1 MSRSRGAFVL
11 LLAVAASAA
20 FWWLL
25 GREQHV
31 PGALVAGQRLQCASY
46 TPFTGAETP
55 ADFVAAAR
63 EQLEQDFALLSPQV
77 GCVRIYSVRGM
88 EQIPEVAREHGM
100 KVIAGAW
107 ISRDDAD
114 TEREIAGL
122 IALANRY
129 PDVISAVLVGNEVLL
144 RRERTAAQ
152 LLGYMQRVQAAVAQP
167 VSYGDVWDF
176 WLQNPSIVAGADF
189 VTIHL
194 LPYWEN
200 DPSDIGAAIAAVT
213 HAHDETAKIFPGK
226 DILIGET
233 GWPSQGRQREGA
245 VPGRVNQAR
254 FVRGFVAHAEAEG
267 WHYNLIEA
275 FDQPWKRGQEG
286 AVGGYW
292 GLFDAARHDKHILRG
307 PVSNLP
313 EWRECLG
320 AALLLGAG
328 LLLAGGGWRV
338 PGAMLIAALAANG
351 VVFHLQQMRLFS
363 RSATETGWFLL
374 LAALAFALGWL
385 GCRRLRGRP
394 PARWHEA
401 LIGIMA
407 ALAAIEMLGLAFDA
421 RYRHFPLA
429 VFAAPALVAWLFAPR
444 AGPWRERNRAL
455 GMLLVLCMPVVLWQ
469 ETPLNLQA
477 LGWLAVCGVMAA
489 GLLRGGAWVGI
500 HADKGPAQPGPQ

>member
-1 MSRSRGAFVL
+1 MSRSRGLLVL
-11 LLAVAASAA
+11 LAAVAASVA

-31 PGALVAGQRLQCASY
+31 PGELAAGKRLQCASY

-55 ADFVAAAR
+55 MAFSVDRAR
-63 EQLEQDFALLSPQV
+63 LERDLAQLSPQV

-88 EQIPEVAREHGM
+88 EQIPEVARDFGM

-107 ISRDDAD
+107 VSRDDAD

-122 IALANRY
+122 IALANRH

-144 RRERTAAQ
+144 RRERTAEQ
-152 LLGYMQRVQAAVAQP
+152 LLGYLRRVQAAVQQP
-167 VSYGDVWDF
+167 VSYGDVWEF

-200 DPSDIGAAIAAVT
+200 DPSDIDAAIAAVT
-213 HAHDETAKIFPGK
+213 HAHDATAKVFPGM

-245 VPGRVNQAR
+245 VPGRVNEAR
-254 FVRGFVAHAEAEG
+254 FVRGFVAHAEAKG

-275 FDQPWKRGQEG
+275 FDQPWKRAQEG

-292 GLFDAARHDKHILRG
+292 GVFDAARNDKHILRG

-313 EWRECLG
+313 GWRNCMALSLALG
-320 AALLLGAG
+320 TV
-328 LLLAGGGWRV
+328 LLLAGSGWRA
-338 PGAMLIAALAANG
+338 PGAVLLAAAAANG

-374 LAALAFALGWL
+374 LAAVALVLGWL
-385 GCRRLRGRP
+385 GCRRLRGSPR
-394 PARWHEA
+394 ARWHDA
-401 LIGIMA
+401 LIGSAA
-407 ALAAIEMLGLAFDA
+407 ALAAIEMLGLAFDS

-429 VFAAPALVAWLFAPR
+429 VFVAPALAAWLFAPR
-444 AGPWRERNRAL
+444 SGPWRERNRAL
-455 GMLLVLCMPVVLWQ
+455 GLLLVLCMPAVLWQ
-469 ETPLNLQA
+469 ETLLNLQA
-477 LGWLAVCGVMAA
+477 LGWLAVSGVMAA
-489 GLLRGGAWVGI
+489 GLLRGGMRVV
-500 HADKGPAQPGPQ
+500 

>member
-1 MSRSRGAFVL
+1 MSRARGVVVL
-11 LLAVAASAA
+11 LVAVAASVA

-31 PGALVAGQRLQCASY
+31 PGELATGKRLECASY
-46 TPFTGAETP
+46 TPLLGAEKP
-55 ADFVAAAR
+55 ADFAGADRAR
-63 EQLEQDFALLSPQV
+63 IARDFAQLSPQV
-77 GCVRIYSVRGM
+77 ACVRIYSVRGM
-88 EQIPEVAREHGM
+88 ELIPEVAREYGM
-100 KVIAGAW
+100 QVIAGAW

-114 TEREIAGL
+114 TENEIAGV

-152 LLGYMQRVQAAVAQP
+152 LLGYMQRVKAAVKQP

-200 DPSDIGAAIAAVT
+200 DPSDIDGAIAAVT
-213 HAHDETAKIFPGK
+213 HAHDATARTFPGK
-226 DILIGET
+226 EIFIGET

-245 VPGRVNQAR
+245 VPGRVNEAR

-275 FDQPWKRGQEG
+275 FDQPWKRAQEG

-292 GLFDAARHDKHILRG
+292 GLFDAARNDKHILRG

-313 EWRECLG
+313 EWRACL
-320 AALLLGAG
+320 ALALALLAG
-328 LLLAGGGWRV
+328 LLLAADGWHAR
-338 PGAMLIAALAANG
+338 GAVLLAATAANG

-363 RSATETGWFLL
+363 RSMPETGWFLL
-374 LAALAFALGWL
+374 LAAVALALGWL

-394 PARWHEA
+394 QAAWHEA
-401 LIGIMA
+401 LIGIAA
-407 ALAAIEMLGLAFDA
+407 ALAAIEMLGLAFDS

-429 VFAAPALVAWLFAPR
+429 VFAAPALVCWLFAPR
-444 AGPWRERNRAL
+444 GGPWRERNRAL
-455 GMLLVLCMPVVLWQ
+455 GLLLALCTPAVLWQ

-477 LGWLAVCGVMAA
+477 LGWLAVTGVMAA
-489 GLLRGGAWVGI
+489 GLLRGGMRVA
-500 HADKGPAQPGPQ
+500 